1 MDKKGYIYALIAV
14 IGWGTNFIACK
25 LAFDVFPPVTLLFF
39 RYAIC
44 LVILWCIYRRKPRPH
59 IRREDRKW
67 IIAIGALGY
76 FMTIA
81 VQMAATNLIDA
92 SMASLINTLTPVG
105 IVFFAIFVLHERTN
119 RRQNIGI
126 GVSIAG
132 AIVIIGGA
140 GGSSGLFGII
150 LAFIGMLLWALAS
163 VVIRKTCQNYDAIWL
178 TIYTTAIAVLCNI
191 PAAGIEIAMKGIQLE
206 HFSWMTIIGVLWLGS
221 ICTAG
226 SNLWW
231 NQALE
236 RMPASICSLFYP
248 VMPFTTAILGII
260 LLDEKITVNFL
271 IGALLVIAGMIYTI
285 IGEMREGADYP
296 DGQSEDLKE

>member
-1 MDKKGYIYALIAV
+1 MNRGYIYALIAV

-25 LAFDVFPPVTLLFF
+25 LAFDVLPPVTLMFF

-44 LVILWCIYRRKPRPH
+44 LVVLWCIYRNKPRPQ
-59 IRREDRKW
+59 IRKEDRKW
-67 IIAIGALGY
+67 IFAIGALGY

-81 VQMAATNLIDA
+81 IQMAATNLIDA
-92 SMASLINTLTPVG
+92 SMASLINTMTPVG
-105 IVFFAIFVLHERTN
+105 IVFFAIFILGERTN
-119 RRQNIGI
+119 MRQNIGI
-126 GVSIAG
+126 GVSMAG

-140 GGSSGLFGII
+140 GGNNGLFGIL
-150 LAFIGMLLWALAS
+150 LAFLGMILWALAS

-178 TIYTTAIAVLCNI
+178 TIYTTAIAVACNI
-191 PAAGIEIAMKGIQLE
+191 PAAGIEIAMKGIHME
-206 HFSWMTIIGVLWLGS
+206 HFNGMTVIGVLWLGI

-236 RMPASICSLFYP
+236 RLPAAICSLFYA

-260 LLDEKITVNFL
+260 LLGEQITINFL
-271 IGALLVIAGMIYTI
+271 IGAVLVVAGMVYTI
-285 IGEMREGADYP
+285 LGEMHAG
-296 DGQSEDLKE
+296 GNGT